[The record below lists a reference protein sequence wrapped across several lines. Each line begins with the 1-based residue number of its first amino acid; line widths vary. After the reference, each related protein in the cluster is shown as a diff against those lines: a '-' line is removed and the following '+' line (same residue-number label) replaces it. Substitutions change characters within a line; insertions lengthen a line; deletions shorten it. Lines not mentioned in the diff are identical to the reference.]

1 MNMGISGG
9 PNIEEFKANKD
20 VKGLI
25 NALKDKDINVRG
37 DAAEALGKIG
47 DSRAVEPL
55 IEALK
60 DIVEFIAIESLRK
73 IGEPAIDPLI
83 KALKNKDTLIRSGAA
98 RALGEI
104 RDKRAIEPL
113 TEAIKYG
120 DMFVRSAAVGA
131 LEKIKGL

>member
-1 MNMGISGG
+1 MGISGG
-9 PNIEEFKANKD
+9 PNIEELKANKD
-20 VKGLI
+20 VEGLI
-25 NALKDKDINVRG
+25 SALKDKDPMVRG

-55 IEALK
+55 IEVLN

-73 IGEPAIDPLI
+73 IGEPAVEPLI
-83 KALKNKDTLIRSGAA
+83 KALKNKDTLIRSGAV

-113 TEAIKYG
+113 TEALKYG

>member
-1 MNMGISGG
+1 MGILSGSY
-9 PNIEEFKANKD
+9 IEELKANKD
-20 VKGLI
+20 VEGLI
-25 NALKDKDINVRG
+25 NALKDKEPIVRG
-37 DAAEALGKIG
+37 DAAEVLGEIG

-55 IEALK
+55 IEVLK
-60 DIVEFIAIESLRK
+60 DIVQYIAIESLRK
-73 IGEPAIDPLI
+73 IGEPAVEPLI

-104 RDKRAIEPL
+104 RDKRAVEPL
-113 TEAIKYG
+113 TEAVKYG

>member
-1 MNMGISGG
+1 MGISGG
-9 PNIEEFKANKD
+9 SNIEELKANKD
-20 VKGLI
+20 VEGLI
-25 NALKDKDINVRG
+25 NALKDKDPMVRG
-37 DAAEALGKIG
+37 DAAEVLGKIG

-60 DIVEFIAIESLRK
+60 DIVQFIAIESLKK
-73 IGEPAIDPLI
+73 IGEPAVEPLI

-104 RDKRAIEPL
+104 RDKIAVEPL

-120 DMFVRSAAVGA
+120 DSFVRAAAGVA
-131 LEKIKGL
+131 LEKIKG